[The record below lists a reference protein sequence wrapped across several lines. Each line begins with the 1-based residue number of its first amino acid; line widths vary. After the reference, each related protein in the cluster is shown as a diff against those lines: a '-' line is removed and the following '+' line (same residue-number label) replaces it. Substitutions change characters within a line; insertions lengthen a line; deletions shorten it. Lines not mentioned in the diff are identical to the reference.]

1 MSTWNP
7 KQIDEGTAPAVQRF
21 KTAKAAVTVLAKSS
35 EHVCTPACTHE
46 RANKELA
53 APTRVKG
60 TLHVAARISRPDDR
74 PDDGSARNGR

>member
-21 KTAKAAVTVLAKSS
+21 KTATAAVTVLAKSA

-46 RANKELA
+46 GATKDLT
-53 APTRVKG
+53 APGRVKG
-60 TLHVAARISRPDDR
+60 TLHVAARISRPDGR
-74 PDDGSARNGR
+74 PDDSSARNGR